1 MSYEWLKDS
10 RLKLVTAVFFCGWI
24 RKTQMSAE
32 KVQLVEVSENAAQ
45 RVTFKDGGKVK
56 AKLGTKYL
64 LKLDNSEVA
73 PENVTVKRDGKD
85 LLVFFQGSDKP
96 DLVIQDFYAD
106 GMDSQLYG
114 VSEDGQMYAYVRTDG
129 EGFYSQ
135 LLLSDG
141 EMAPIALGGSPLGA
155 APVVNGEIDESVG
168 FLLWPLLAGAGLVG
182 GVAAVT
188 RNDDHHSRDTTPPDA
203 PTVNVRDN
211 GSGTITIDGK
221 AERGSKVIIELPDG
235 TTVTTS
241 ADAKGDYSIDVP
253 APKSDGDITVRAED
267 AAGNVSPP
275 TVVPYHDITPPAA
288 PTAEITDPGTGTI
301 TIDGKSEPGSK
312 VIVELPDGTTATT
325 TADANGDYS
334 IDVPAPKADGDITVK
349 AEDAAGNVSPDTDV
363 PYKDITPPAAPTAE
377 ITDPAT
383 GTITI
388 DGKSEPGSKVII
400 ELPDGTTATTTADAG
415 GDYSIDIPA
424 PENSCEIQ
432 VRAEDAAGNKSL
444 PTIVD
449 YTDIIPPSDIPT
461 VDSVIDNVAPIIGP
475 ISNGDSTNDPKPD
488 FSGSGGEPSG
498 KVNVYDNGALV
509 ATVDADKDGKW
520 HYTPITDL
528 SEGPHSYQFSDV
540 DAAGN
545 EGSKSQPFT
554 FTVDTVA
561 PTDVPTVD
569 SVIDDVAPITGPISN
584 GDSTNDPKPDFSGS
598 GGEPNGKVNVYDNGA
613 LVATVDADKD
623 GKWHYTPITDL
634 SEGPHSFQF
643 SDVDAAGNE
652 GNISQPFAFTVDTT
666 APTDAPTLD
675 SVIDDVAPIT
685 GPIANGDSTN
695 DPKPDFSGSGAEPS
709 SKVNI
714 YDNGVLVDTV
724 TAGADGKWKYTP
736 TSNLDDKEHSFQFSD
751 VDAAGNEGPK
761 SAPFVFTVDT
771 IAPTQSTMIL
781 DVDDNVAPVIGK
793 IANNGYSNDTT
804 PKLEGSISDALKAGE
819 KVVVLRDGAVIGEAS
834 VTGTNWSFED
844 SGLQDGKAYT
854 YTARVEDAAGN
865 RGAISETFTLN
876 IDTSA
881 PTQTVVISTIWDD
894 VAPGIGDVANGG
906 STNDSQPELKGS
918 LSAGLEKNEVLVV
931 YRDGQKVGNASV
943 NGTSWNFIDQSGLA
957 DQHTYK
963 YEARVEDAAG
973 NTGSYSNAYSMT
985 LELIGPP
992 TTAEITAITDDVE
1005 PVTGVVAKDGYTND
1019 ADPSLSGTISQA
1031 LTAGQSVEILRDGVK
1046 IGVADVTGTT
1056 WTYEDHNLVD
1066 GKVYSYTAQ
1075 VVDGAGNPGAVSP
1088 AYVIHVDLSAPTQ
1101 TVVLTN
1107 AIDDKG
1113 DETGPIKDG
1122 GFTDDDTPTLNGTIS
1137 SALSGTEQVHVFRT
1151 ENGVAK
1157 DVGVATVE
1165 LKGGVWAW
1173 TYTDAGLANHST
1185 YSYYAQVVDA
1195 AGNSSSQSNSLSFTL
1210 NTDTVGQSVTILSIE
1225 DDVLPVTGAV
1235 ANGGYTNDT
1244 SPTLSG
1250 SISMALNP
1258 GDKVVILRNGEKVG
1272 DAVITGTTWTYQD
1285 SGLSNGSDYEYAA
1298 WVVNA
1303 AGTKGQESNHYVI
1316 HVDTVAPTATAAIV
1330 SYTDDVAPQMGDF
1343 LSGST
1348 TNDTTPK
1355 LNGTVGGALGTGEVV
1370 AVYRDGVRL
1379 GAASLSADGKTWSY
1393 QDAGLVDGHTYTYTA
1408 RVEDQAGNQGPI
1420 SGNFSL
1426 IVDTTAPTDAPT
1438 LDSVIDDVA
1447 PITGPIANGDSTND
1461 PKPDF
1466 SGSGAEPSSKVN
1478 IYDNGVLVDT
1488 VTAGADGKWKYTP
1501 TSNLDDKEHS
1511 FQFSDVDAAGNEGPK
1526 SAPFV
1531 FTVDT
1536 IAPTQSTMILDV
1548 DDNVAPV
1555 IGKIANN
1562 GYSNDTTPKLEGSI
1576 SDALKAGEKVVVLRD
1591 GAVIGE
1597 ASVTGTNWSFEDSG
1611 LQDGKAYTYTARV
1624 EDAAG
1629 NRGAISETFTLNIDT
1644 SAPTQTVV
1652 ISTIWDDVAPG
1663 IGDVA
1668 NGGSTNDSQPEL
1680 KGSLSAGLEKNEVLV
1695 VYRDGQKVGNASVNG
1710 TSWNFID
1717 QSGLAD
1723 QHTYKYEARVE
1734 DAAGNTGSYSNA
1746 YSMTLELIGP
1756 PTTAEITA
1764 ITDDV
1769 EPVTGVV
1776 AKDGYTN
1783 DADPS
1788 LSGTIS
1794 QALTAGQSVEILR
1807 DGVKI
1812 GVADVTGTTWTYE
1825 DHNLVDGKVYSYTA
1839 QVVDGAGNP
1848 GAVSPAYVIHVDL
1861 SAPTQTVVLT
1871 EAIDNVDPEVGP
1883 IKDGGI
1889 TNDDTPTL
1897 EGTISSPLSG
1907 TEQVHVFRNGA
1918 DVGIA
1923 KVELKGGVWTWTYE
1937 DAGLS
1942 SGTSYTYYAKVVDAA
1957 GNTSANSNSLSF
1969 TVNTSTVGQQV
1980 NILSIEDDV
1989 LPVTGAVANGG
2000 YTNDTSPTLSGSI
2013 SMALTAGDKVVIQRD
2028 GVKVGEAI
2036 VTGTTWTFE
2045 DKSLVN
2051 GTEYSYTALVV
2062 NSAGTEGALSNAY
2075 VIHVDTVAPTATAA
2089 IVSYTDDVAPQMG
2102 DFLSGSTTNDT
2113 TPKLNGTVGGALG
2126 TGEVVAVYRDGVRL
2140 GAASLSADG
2149 KTWSYQDAG
2158 LVDGHTYT
2166 YTARVE
2172 DQAGNQGPISG
2183 NFSLIV
2189 DTTAPTDAPTLDSV
2203 IDDVAP
2209 ITGPIANGD
2218 STNDPKPTF
2227 SGSAAEPNS
2236 TVNVYDNGQLIGSV
2250 KADADGKWSYEPNP
2264 KLDDGD
2270 HRIQFSDV
2278 DAAGNE
2284 GPKSAPFAFNV
2295 DTIAPTQSTAILD
2308 VDDNVAPV
2316 IGKIANNG
2324 YSNDTTPKLEGT
2336 ISDVLKAGEKVVVLR
2351 DGAAIG
2357 DATVTGTNW
2366 SFEDSGL
2373 QDGNAYTYTAR
2384 VEDAA
2389 GNRGAISA
2397 DFTLN
2402 IDTSAPTQ
2410 TVVISTIWD
2419 DVAPGIGDVAN
2430 GGSTN
2435 DSQPELKGSLS
2446 AGLEKN
2452 EVLVVYRDGQKVG
2465 NASVN
2470 GTSWNFIDQS
2480 GLADQHTYKYEARV
2494 EDAAGNTGS
2503 YSNAYSMTLELIGPP
2518 TTAEITAITDD
2529 VEPVTGVVA
2538 KDGYT
2543 NDADPSLSGTISQ
2556 ALTSGQSVEILRDGV
2571 KIGVAVVTGTTWTYE
2586 DHNLVDGKAYSYTA
2600 HVVDGA
2606 GNPGADSA
2614 AYVIHIDLSVPPQ
2627 TVVLTEA
2634 IDNKGDETGA
2644 IKNGGTTDDDTPTLN
2659 GTISSTLSGTEQ
2671 VHVFRAEVK
2680 EDGTSVPAKDIGVAT
2695 VELKGG
2701 VWTWT
2706 YTDASLSNH
2715 SQYTYFAQVVDAA
2728 GNASAASNSLG
2739 FTLNTDNVPQAVEIL
2754 SIEDAV
2760 LPVVGKVDS
2769 GGYTN
2774 DTNPTLKGSI
2784 SMVLAAG
2791 DKVEIWR
2798 NGEKAGDAVVAGTT
2812 WTYQDRDLKNGSDY
2826 EYVAKVV
2833 NSAGNKSQE
2842 SNHYIIHVDTAAPTA
2857 IVTIVNYT
2865 DDVAPQTGDFLSGS
2879 TTNDPHPKLNG
2890 TVMGTLGNGEGI
2902 VVYRDG
2908 ERLGVARLSA
2918 DKTTWSYQDAG
2929 LLDGHTYTYTAR
2941 AEDQAGNQGQ
2951 VSGNFVINVDI
2962 YIPTTASTITQITD
2976 DTGVS
2981 EHDFITQDRTL
2992 LISGQVESEL
3002 LPGQKVQFSSD
3013 GGATWKDATLDNDRV
3028 RWTYDNR
3035 AVSLADGTYT
3045 FETRVVSAA
3054 GTAGPISTQAVVID
3068 NSQPTNKVTF
3078 ALDPASDNGVS
3089 NTDNITSIMTPTI
3102 NGTVKSGSHKLE
3114 DLTITLFW
3122 DKNGNNQIDPGE
3134 DIYGQG
3140 IKINSDGTWRTD
3152 LWSLHYG
3159 DYLLKAVATTAS
3171 GVTGSAS
3178 YVGSLDDQN
3187 HILTITQ
3194 SVPQH
3199 YYGAK
3204 QGGFEFGWDVVNIG
3218 DFNGDGIDDLLVSA
3232 RNSDTLGRTNNGGA
3246 WILYGSE
3253 NGLPVLDQ
3261 NMITNL
3267 KPSQGIFFAGAY
3279 NNDIIGSGINAL
3291 GDFNGDGYNDVIIS
3305 SHWPDKI
3312 YVIFGGPNN
3321 SWGTG
3326 TVDLATIDAGDNTHG
3341 FVIRNPGV
3349 STSNPSAPGYDSWNG
3364 IGVGGGGDFN
3374 GDGYTD
3380 LLFGNR
3386 EAGPNNSGA
3395 GYVLYGGA
3403 NVNKNIVMDWSNPAT
3418 GTGSS
3423 QTWAHFPT
3431 GVNGTT
3437 ITNSFTGTVTNS
3449 SQVNGVDLGDSIN
3462 NVGDVNGD
3470 GIDDFVIADPRANN
3484 VMSQGYA
3491 ASAGTAY
3498 LVYGKAGG
3506 LGSSLDLANMT
3517 LDQGIRINSQH
3528 YEWLGSARQDYSTNT
3543 ITALGDINGDGI
3555 GDFAIAAPY
3564 SEPGDPGRVWVIYGK
3579 AGGYTSDINLDALNT
3594 VGVPSQFNTN
3604 PMFDSSVGSLILNE
3618 KATYN
3623 SATGKWTQ
3631 STVDEWFGVS
3641 IRAGGDINGDGIN
3654 DFIIGARYADRPGM
3668 GNGDNSGAVYVVYG
3682 TENGLPAIWSIKD
3695 VINDPT
3701 KGYALY
3707 GEGAGFELGNGVAM
3721 GDWNGDGMMD
3731 IATGAYNADFTATD
3745 SGAMYVYYSS
3755 SDSFTKKY
3763 TSGDDYLVADGK
3775 DENGN
3780 PVNDYIVGGFGNDT
3794 IMNIGTMDFANGGE
3808 GNDFIHI
3815 VSTDFLG
3822 VNGGSGTDTLVFDG
3836 QGMNINLAV
3845 MKNKVIS
3852 FEKFDLGQGGNSL
3865 TVKLDDVLRMG
3876 ESDLMFKDGKKQL
3889 VVNGDTS
3896 GNVDLVKTG
3905 ITWTESSATG
3915 NDGHA
3920 YKVYS
3925 SGTGEVWVEDQVQ
3938 VHLVG

>member
-1 MSYEWLKDS
+1 
-10 RLKLVTAVFFCGWI
+10 
-24 RKTQMSAE
+24 
-32 KVQLVEVSENAAQ
+32 
-45 RVTFKDGGKVK
+45 
-56 AKLGTKYL
+56 
-64 LKLDNSEVA
+64 
-73 PENVTVKRDGKD
+73 
-85 LLVFFQGSDKP
+85 
-96 DLVIQDFYAD
+96 
-106 GMDSQLYG
+106 
-114 VSEDGQMYAYVRTDG
+114 
-129 EGFYSQ
+129 
-135 LLLSDG
+135 
-141 EMAPIALGGSPLGA
+141 
-155 APVVNGEIDESVG
+155 
-168 FLLWPLLAGAGLVG
+168 
-182 GVAAVT
+182 
-188 RNDDHHSRDTTPPDA
+188 
-203 PTVNVRDN
+203 
-211 GSGTITIDGK
+211 
-221 AERGSKVIIELPDG
+221 
-235 TTVTTS
+235 
-241 ADAKGDYSIDVP
+241 
-253 APKSDGDITVRAED
+253 
-267 AAGNVSPP
+267 
-275 TVVPYHDITPPAA
+275 
-288 PTAEITDPGTGTI
+288 
-301 TIDGKSEPGSK
+301 
-312 VIVELPDGTTATT
+312 
-325 TADANGDYS
+325 
-334 IDVPAPKADGDITVK
+334 
-349 AEDAAGNVSPDTDV
+349 
-363 PYKDITPPAAPTAE
+363 
-377 ITDPAT
+377 
-383 GTITI
+383 
-388 DGKSEPGSKVII
+388 
-400 ELPDGTTATTTADAG
+400 
-415 GDYSIDIPA
+415 
-424 PENSCEIQ
+424 
-432 VRAEDAAGNKSL
+432 
-444 PTIVD
+444 
-449 YTDIIPPSDIPT
+449 
-461 VDSVIDNVAPIIGP
+461 
-475 ISNGDSTNDPKPD
+475 
-488 FSGSGGEPSG
+488 
-498 KVNVYDNGALV
+498 
-509 ATVDADKDGKW
+509 
-520 HYTPITDL
+520 
-528 SEGPHSYQFSDV
+528 
-540 DAAGN
+540 
-545 EGSKSQPFT
+545 
-554 FTVDTVA
+554 
-561 PTDVPTVD
+561 
-569 SVIDDVAPITGPISN
+569 
-584 GDSTNDPKPDFSGS
+584 
-598 GGEPNGKVNVYDNGA
+598 
-613 LVATVDADKD
+613 
-623 GKWHYTPITDL
+623 
-634 SEGPHSFQF
+634 
-643 SDVDAAGNE
+643 
-652 GNISQPFAFTVDTT
+652 
-666 APTDAPTLD
+666 
-675 SVIDDVAPIT
+675 
-685 GPIANGDSTN
+685 
-695 DPKPDFSGSGAEPS
+695 
-709 SKVNI
+709 
-714 YDNGVLVDTV
+714 
-724 TAGADGKWKYTP
+724 
-736 TSNLDDKEHSFQFSD
+736 
-751 VDAAGNEGPK
+751 
-761 SAPFVFTVDT
+761 
-771 IAPTQSTMIL
+771 
-781 DVDDNVAPVIGK
+781 
-793 IANNGYSNDTT
+793 
-804 PKLEGSISDALKAGE
+804 
-819 KVVVLRDGAVIGEAS
+819 
-834 VTGTNWSFED
+834 
-844 SGLQDGKAYT
+844 
-854 YTARVEDAAGN
+854 
-865 RGAISETFTLN
+865 
-876 IDTSA
+876 
-881 PTQTVVISTIWDD
+881 
-894 VAPGIGDVANGG
+894 
-906 STNDSQPELKGS
+906 
-918 LSAGLEKNEVLVV
+918 
-931 YRDGQKVGNASV
+931 
-943 NGTSWNFIDQSGLA
+943 
-957 DQHTYK
+957 
-963 YEARVEDAAG
+963 
-973 NTGSYSNAYSMT
+973 
-985 LELIGPP
+985 
-992 TTAEITAITDDVE
+992 
-1005 PVTGVVAKDGYTND
+1005 
-1019 ADPSLSGTISQA
+1019 
-1031 LTAGQSVEILRDGVK
+1031 
-1046 IGVADVTGTT
+1046 
-1056 WTYEDHNLVD
+1056 
-1066 GKVYSYTAQ
+1066 
-1075 VVDGAGNPGAVSP
+1075 
-1088 AYVIHVDLSAPTQ
+1088 
-1101 TVVLTN
+1101 
-1107 AIDDKG
+1107 
-1113 DETGPIKDG
+1113 
-1122 GFTDDDTPTLNGTIS
+1122 
-1137 SALSGTEQVHVFRT
+1137 
-1151 ENGVAK
+1151 
-1157 DVGVATVE
+1157 
-1165 LKGGVWAW
+1165 
-1173 TYTDAGLANHST
+1173 
-1185 YSYYAQVVDA
+1185 
-1195 AGNSSSQSNSLSFTL
+1195 
-1210 NTDTVGQSVTILSIE
+1210 
-1225 DDVLPVTGAV
+1225 
-1235 ANGGYTNDT
+1235 
-1244 SPTLSG
+1244 
-1250 SISMALNP
+1250 
-1258 GDKVVILRNGEKVG
+1258 
-1272 DAVITGTTWTYQD
+1272 
-1285 SGLSNGSDYEYAA
+1285 
-1298 WVVNA
+1298 
-1303 AGTKGQESNHYVI
+1303 
-1316 HVDTVAPTATAAIV
+1316 
-1330 SYTDDVAPQMGDF
+1330 
-1343 LSGST
+1343 
-1348 TNDTTPK
+1348 
-1355 LNGTVGGALGTGEVV
+1355 
-1370 AVYRDGVRL
+1370 
-1379 GAASLSADGKTWSY
+1379 
-1393 QDAGLVDGHTYTYTA
+1393 
-1408 RVEDQAGNQGPI
+1408 
-1420 SGNFSL
+1420 
-1426 IVDTTAPTDAPT
+1426 
-1438 LDSVIDDVA
+1438 
-1447 PITGPIANGDSTND
+1447 
-1461 PKPDF
+1461 
-1466 SGSGAEPSSKVN
+1466 
-1478 IYDNGVLVDT
+1478 
-1488 VTAGADGKWKYTP
+1488 
-1501 TSNLDDKEHS
+1501 
-1511 FQFSDVDAAGNEGPK
+1511 
-1526 SAPFV
+1526 
-1531 FTVDT
+1531 
-1536 IAPTQSTMILDV
+1536 
-1548 DDNVAPV
+1548 
-1555 IGKIANN
+1555 
-1562 GYSNDTTPKLEGSI
+1562 
-1576 SDALKAGEKVVVLRD
+1576 
-1591 GAVIGE
+1591 
-1597 ASVTGTNWSFEDSG
+1597 
-1611 LQDGKAYTYTARV
+1611 
-1624 EDAAG
+1624 
-1629 NRGAISETFTLNIDT
+1629 
-1644 SAPTQTVV
+1644 
-1652 ISTIWDDVAPG
+1652 
-1663 IGDVA
+1663 
-1668 NGGSTNDSQPEL
+1668 
-1680 KGSLSAGLEKNEVLV
+1680 
-1695 VYRDGQKVGNASVNG
+1695 
-1710 TSWNFID
+1710 
-1717 QSGLAD
+1717 
-1723 QHTYKYEARVE
+1723 
-1734 DAAGNTGSYSNA
+1734 
-1746 YSMTLELIGP
+1746 
-1756 PTTAEITA
+1756 
-1764 ITDDV
+1764 
-1769 EPVTGVV
+1769 
-1776 AKDGYTN
+1776 
-1783 DADPS
+1783 
-1788 LSGTIS
+1788 
-1794 QALTAGQSVEILR
+1794 
-1807 DGVKI
+1807 
-1812 GVADVTGTTWTYE
+1812 
-1825 DHNLVDGKVYSYTA
+1825 
-1839 QVVDGAGNP
+1839 
-1848 GAVSPAYVIHVDL
+1848 
-1861 SAPTQTVVLT
+1861 
-1871 EAIDNVDPEVGP
+1871 
-1883 IKDGGI
+1883 
-1889 TNDDTPTL
+1889 
-1897 EGTISSPLSG
+1897 
-1907 TEQVHVFRNGA
+1907 
-1918 DVGIA
+1918 
-1923 KVELKGGVWTWTYE
+1923 
-1937 DAGLS
+1937 
-1942 SGTSYTYYAKVVDAA
+1942 
-1957 GNTSANSNSLSF
+1957 
-1969 TVNTSTVGQQV
+1969 
-1980 NILSIEDDV
+1980 
-1989 LPVTGAVANGG
+1989 
-2000 YTNDTSPTLSGSI
+2000 
-2013 SMALTAGDKVVIQRD
+2013 
-2028 GVKVGEAI
+2028 
-2036 VTGTTWTFE
+2036 
-2045 DKSLVN
+2045 
-2051 GTEYSYTALVV
+2051 
-2062 NSAGTEGALSNAY
+2062 
-2075 VIHVDTVAPTATAA
+2075 
-2089 IVSYTDDVAPQMG
+2089 
-2102 DFLSGSTTNDT
+2102 
-2113 TPKLNGTVGGALG
+2113 
-2126 TGEVVAVYRDGVRL
+2126 
-2140 GAASLSADG
+2140 
-2149 KTWSYQDAG
+2149 
-2158 LVDGHTYT
+2158 
-2166 YTARVE
+2166 
-2172 DQAGNQGPISG
+2172 
-2183 NFSLIV
+2183 
-2189 DTTAPTDAPTLDSV
+2189 
-2203 IDDVAP
+2203 
-2209 ITGPIANGD
+2209 
-2218 STNDPKPTF
+2218 
-2227 SGSAAEPNS
+2227 
-2236 TVNVYDNGQLIGSV
+2236 
-2250 KADADGKWSYEPNP
+2250 
-2264 KLDDGD
+2264 
-2270 HRIQFSDV
+2270 
-2278 DAAGNE
+2278 
-2284 GPKSAPFAFNV
+2284 
-2295 DTIAPTQSTAILD
+2295 
-2308 VDDNVAPV
+2308 
-2316 IGKIANNG
+2316 
-2324 YSNDTTPKLEGT
+2324 
-2336 ISDVLKAGEKVVVLR
+2336 
-2351 DGAAIG
+2351 
-2357 DATVTGTNW
+2357 
-2366 SFEDSGL
+2366 
-2373 QDGNAYTYTAR
+2373 
-2384 VEDAA
+2384 
-2389 GNRGAISA
+2389 
-2397 DFTLN
+2397 
-2402 IDTSAPTQ
+2402 
-2410 TVVISTIWD
+2410 
-2419 DVAPGIGDVAN
+2419 
-2430 GGSTN
+2430 
-2435 DSQPELKGSLS
+2435 
-2446 AGLEKN
+2446 
-2452 EVLVVYRDGQKVG
+2452 
-2465 NASVN
+2465 
-2470 GTSWNFIDQS
+2470 
-2480 GLADQHTYKYEARV
+2480 
-2494 EDAAGNTGS
+2494 
-2503 YSNAYSMTLELIGPP
+2503 
-2518 TTAEITAITDD
+2518 
-2529 VEPVTGVVA
+2529 
-2538 KDGYT
+2538 YT

-2908 ERLGVARLSA
+2908 ERLGVASLSA